1 MKSIFTRRGESP
13 ASFRI
18 SWRGYDRAEV
28 DAFLRQTAA
37 DRQRLQEDL
46 AQLEAF
52 MSTSGDRREMER
64 LAAVRREVASCLETS
79 IGALRTATGLLA
91 SAAPPSVPIPAPVH
105 PLSARVVADSRR
117 DGQATFNASFP
128 ATLNAQHASTL
139 NASHGATLNASHAGT
154 LNASLVNKVSQFGAR
169 LDLRGKLPSWP
180 LERRKPLLVGA
191 ASIAVLMSAGFMYQ
205 NQPSANEMPAA
216 QPRAEI
222 QAAVPLTAVPT
233 PSAEPA
239 GDLTPASSAA
249 PSREDGLVLTVT
261 ARRACWIGSTL
272 DGGQRLER
280 LLAANET
287 IMLRATNEAVLRIG
301 DATALSVLINNQPT
315 RPLGTTGQV
324 VTHRITRS
332 NYKNLLE
339 N

>member
-18 SWRGYDRAEV
+18 SWRGYNRAEV
-28 DAFLRQTAA
+28 DEFLRQTSA
-37 DRQRLQEDL
+37 DRQRLHEDL

-91 SAAPPSVPIPAPVH
+91 AAAPPSVPLTATVH
-105 PLSARVVADSRR
+105 PLTPRVVASSPPPSFVDSRR
-117 DGQATFNASFP
+117 EGRAPFNASLLN
-128 ATLNAQHASTL
+128 TL
-139 NASHGATLNASHAGT
+139 
-154 LNASLVNKVSQFGAR
+154 SQFGAL
-169 LDLRGKLPSWP
+169 LDLRGKLPSWR

-191 ASIAVLMSAGFMYQ
+191 ASIAVLTFAGFMYQ
-205 NQPSANEMPAA
+205 NQPSANEMPAS
-216 QPRAEI
+216 QPRAEV
-222 QAAVPLTAVPT
+222 QAAAPLIALPT

-239 GDLTPASSAA
+239 GDLTPPPA
-249 PSREDGLVLTVT
+249 PAPAREDGLVLTVT

-287 IMLRATNEAVLRIG
+287 IMLRATNEAILRIG

-324 VTHRITRS
+324 VTHRITRA